1 MIHLIDSNLYIRAF
15 RDAAFGQTLRDFH
28 RSRLASI
35 VLSAVVIHELLV
47 GATTA
52 RSEQRLRRGLLEPFH
67 ARRRLHVPSLQT
79 WDVAARVDRRL
90 RTRRALATKLR
101 SRSFF
106 NDMLIAASAREI
118 GAVIVTDNRTN
129 PAEHKKFVE
138 SEINKWG
145 PVIKAA
151 GTYAD

>member
-1 MIHLIDSNLYIRAF
+1 MLDKLN
-15 RDAAFGQTLRDFH
+15 AALKTALQDPDFVK
-28 RSRLASI
+28 RQ
-35 VLSAVVIHELLV
+35 E
-47 GATTA
+47 
-52 RSEQRLRRGLLEPFH
+52 
-67 ARRRLHVPSLQT
+67 
-79 WDVAARVDRRL
+79 
-90 RTRRALATKLR
+90 AL
-101 SRSFF
+101 
-106 NDMLIAASAREI
+106 